1 MFSYFKYLCHKC
13 LVICVTTM
21 SKITKPTLKWVGGKS
36 KLKNLIS
43 DAAFLLKSKKNKS
56 FDYYE
61 PFFGGGALYF
71 HLKDLG
77 FISSAYLN
85 DTIPQ
90 LISYYETISDN
101 ENLEDFIRD
110 CGKIETKFNNLL
122 AEEERPINEYKELV
136 TEFNSLWVKEVDTI
150 ESDGEINT
158 RRSHI
163 QITPEAVDIKIRSAV
178 LMQCIN
184 KLCFN
189 GMFRVNNKNLFNVPI
204 GSYKKIKV
212 IDKENLMNVSKYL
225 SEASLTC
232 NTYKESLKN
241 IKDKDSFIYLDPPYI
256 PNSNTSNFTDYSSQG
271 FKQRDHIELGEIF
284 LKLVNSGNNII
295 LSNNNN
301 QLSRDIFLQSSEVY
315 GYEVLVS
322 KSINSKKTGRGKTS
336 ELLVSS
342 FNLDELGLSRV

>member
-1 MFSYFKYLCHKC
+1 MFSNFKYLCHKC
-13 LVICVTTM
+13 LVICVRTM
-21 SKITKPTLKWVGGKS
+21 SNITKPTLKWVGGKS

-43 DAAFLLKSKKNKS
+43 DAAFLLKSKKNIS

-77 FISSAYLN
+77 FVSSAYLN

-90 LISYYETISDN
+90 LISYYETISGV
-101 ENLEDFIRD
+101 ENLEDFIRG
-110 CGKIETKFNNLL
+110 CEKIETKFNNLL
-122 AEEERPINEYKELV
+122 TQGKRPISQYKELV
-136 TEFNSLWVKEVDTI
+136 AEFNSLWVKEVDTI
-150 ESDGEINT
+150 ESDGKINAS
-158 RRSHI
+158 RSHI
-163 QITPEAVDIKIRSAV
+163 QIRPEPLDLKIRSAV

-189 GMFRVNNKNLFNVPI
+189 GMFRVNNKNQFNVPI
-204 GSYKKIKV
+204 GSYKKINV
-212 IDKENLMNVSKYL
+212 IDKENLRNVSKYL
-225 SEASLTC
+225 SEASITC
-232 NTYKESLKN
+232 NTYKEPLKN

-256 PNSNTSNFTDYSSQG
+256 PNSNTSNFTDYSSHG
-271 FKQRDHIELGEIF
+271 FKQKDHIELGELF
-284 LKLVNSGNNII
+284 LKLVNSGKNVI

-301 QLSRDIFLQSSEVY
+301 QLSRDIFLQSPEIY

-342 FNLDELGLSRV
+342 FNLDELGLNRV

>member
-1 MFSYFKYLCHKC
+1 MFSNFKYLCHKC
-13 LVICVTTM
+13 LVICVRTM
-21 SKITKPTLKWVGGKS
+21 SNITKPTLKWVGGKS

-43 DAAFLLKSKKNKS
+43 DAAFLLKSKKNIS

-77 FISSAYLN
+77 FVSSAYLN

-90 LISYYETISDN
+90 LISYYETISDV
-101 ENLEDFIRD
+101 ENLEDFIRG
-110 CGKIETKFNNLL
+110 CEKIETKFNNLL
-122 AEEERPINEYKELV
+122 TQGKRPISQYKELV
-136 TEFNSLWVKEVDTI
+136 AEFNSLWVKEVDTI
-150 ESDGEINT
+150 ESDGKINAS
-158 RRSHI
+158 RSHI
-163 QITPEAVDIKIRSAV
+163 QIRPEPLDLKIRSAV

-189 GMFRVNNKNLFNVPI
+189 GMFRVNNKNQFNVPI
-204 GSYKKIKV
+204 GSYKKINV
-212 IDKENLMNVSKYL
+212 IDKENLRNVSKYL
-225 SEASLTC
+225 SEASITC
-232 NTYKESLKN
+232 NTYKEPLKN

-256 PNSNTSNFTDYSSQG
+256 PNSNTSNFTDYSSHG
-271 FKQRDHIELGEIF
+271 FKQKDHIELGELF
-284 LKLVNSGNNII
+284 LKLVNSGKNVI

-301 QLSRDIFLQSSEVY
+301 QLSRDIFLQSPEIY

-342 FNLDELGLSRV
+342 FNLDELGLNRV

>member
-1 MFSYFKYLCHKC
+1 MFSNFKYLCHKC
-13 LVICVTTM
+13 LVICVRTM
-21 SKITKPTLKWVGGKS
+21 SNITKPTLKWVGGKS

-43 DAAFLLKSKKNKS
+43 DAAFLLKSKKNIS

-77 FISSAYLN
+77 FVSSAYLN

-90 LISYYETISDN
+90 LISYYETISDV
-101 ENLEDFIRD
+101 ENLEDFIRG
-110 CGKIETKFNNLL
+110 CEKIETKFNNLL
-122 AEEERPINEYKELV
+122 TQGKRPISQYKELV
-136 TEFNSLWVKEVDTI
+136 AEFNSLWVKEVDTI
-150 ESDGEINT
+150 ESDGKINAS
-158 RRSHI
+158 RSHI
-163 QITPEAVDIKIRSAV
+163 QIRPEPLDLKIRSAV

-189 GMFRVNNKNLFNVPI
+189 GMFRVNNKNQFNVPI
-204 GSYKKIKV
+204 GSYKKINV
-212 IDKENLMNVSKYL
+212 IDKENLRNVSKYL
-225 SEASLTC
+225 SEASITC
-232 NTYKESLKN
+232 NTYKEPLKN

-256 PNSNTSNFTDYSSQG
+256 PNSNTSNFTDYSSHG
-271 FKQRDHIELGEIF
+271 FKQKDHIELGELF
-284 LKLVNSGNNII
+284 LKLVNSGKNVI

-301 QLSRDIFLQSSEVY
+301 QLSRDIFLQSPKIY

-342 FNLDELGLSRV
+342 FNLDELGLNRV

>member
-1 MFSYFKYLCHKC
+1 MFSNFKYLCHKC
-13 LVICVTTM
+13 LVICVRTM
-21 SKITKPTLKWVGGKS
+21 SNITKPTLKWVGGKS

-43 DAAFLLKSKKNKS
+43 DAAFLLKSKKNIS

-77 FISSAYLN
+77 FVSSAYLN

-90 LISYYETISDN
+90 LISYYETISDV
-101 ENLEDFIRD
+101 ENLEDFIRG
-110 CGKIETKFNNLL
+110 CEKIETKFNNLL
-122 AEEERPINEYKELV
+122 TQGKRPISQYKELV
-136 TEFNSLWVKEVDTI
+136 AEFNSLWVKEVDTI
-150 ESDGEINT
+150 ESDGKINAS
-158 RRSHI
+158 RSHI
-163 QITPEAVDIKIRSAV
+163 QIRPEPLDLKIRSAV

-189 GMFRVNNKNLFNVPI
+189 GMFRVNNKNQFNVPI
-204 GSYKKIKV
+204 GSYKKINV
-212 IDKENLMNVSKYL
+212 IDKENLRNVSKYL
-225 SEASLTC
+225 TEASITC
-232 NTYKESLKN
+232 NTYKEPLKN

-256 PNSNTSNFTDYSSQG
+256 PNSNTSNFTDYSSHG
-271 FKQRDHIELGEIF
+271 FKQKDHIELGELF
-284 LKLVNSGNNII
+284 LKLVNSGKNVI

-301 QLSRDIFLQSSEVY
+301 QLSRDIFLQSPKIY

-342 FNLDELGLSRV
+342 FNLDELGLNRV